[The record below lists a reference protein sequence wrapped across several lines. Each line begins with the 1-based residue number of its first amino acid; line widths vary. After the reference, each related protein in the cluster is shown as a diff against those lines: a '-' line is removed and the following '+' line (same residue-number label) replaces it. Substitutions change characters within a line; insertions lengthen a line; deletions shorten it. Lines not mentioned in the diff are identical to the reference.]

1 MEGGGEA
8 RADRDLSA
16 ALDAARGGDSQALG
30 TIYTA
35 LAPAVRGYLHGQGAS
50 DPDDLLGEV
59 FVGVA
64 RGIAELDGD
73 AEALRR
79 WVFTIAHR
87 RLVDDRRRRRV
98 RDGGAPAD
106 ESTVPDI
113 ADAATE
119 RVDAGAVRQALDGL
133 TDEQR
138 EVLLL
143 RIVADLPVRDV
154 ARITGR
160 TEGAVKA
167 LTRRALAA
175 LARNLPSGAAL

>member
-1 MEGGGEA
+1 MEGGGAA
-8 RADRDLSA
+8 RADHSLA
-16 ALDAARGGDSQALG
+16 GALEAARNGSSDGLG

-35 LAPAVRGYLHGQGAS
+35 LAPAVRGYLQGQGAG

-64 RGIAELDGD
+64 RGIAEFEGD
-73 AEALRR
+73 AEAMRR

-98 RDGGAPAD
+98 RDAGGPAA
-106 ESTVPDI
+106 EQTVPDI
-113 ADAATE
+113 AEAAAE
-119 RVDAGAVRQALDGL
+119 RIDAGAVRQALDGL
-133 TDEQR
+133 TDDQR

-143 RIVADLPVRDV
+143 RVVADLPVRDV

-160 TEGAVKA
+160 TDGAVKT
-167 LTRRALAA
+167 LTRRALAS